1 MSTILVI
8 LLILAAVAAIAVFW
22 VIGLYNGLVTF
33 RNRYKNAFSQIDVQ
47 LKRRYD
53 LIPNLVETAKTY
65 MAHEKDT
72 LEAVIKARNQASSAR
87 EAVASAP
94 TSAAALQTL
103 NQAEAGLTAAMTRFS
118 IVQEAYPDLKAN
130 QNMMQL
136 TEELTS
142 TENKIAFARQAYNDA
157 VMHYNN
163 RREMFPSSFIAGTF
177 NFTEAQLFEVS
188 NDAERTP
195 VKVQF

>member
-53 LIPNLVETAKTY
+53 LIPNLIETAKTY

-142 TENKIAFARQAYNDA
+142 TENKIAFARQSYNDA

>member
-1 MSTILVI
+1 MHTLLVI
-8 LLILAAVAAIAVFW
+8 LLVLLGAAVIAVFW
-22 VIGLYNGLVTF
+22 VVGLYNGLVSL

-72 LEAVIKARNQASSAR
+72 LEAVIRARNEASSAR
-87 EAVASAP
+87 QTAAAAP
-94 TSAAALQTL
+94 TDSGALKSL
-103 NQAEAGLTAAMTRFS
+103 NQAEAGLTAALTRFS
-118 IVQEAYPDLKAN
+118 VVQEAYPDLKAN

-142 TENKIAFARQAYNDA
+142 TENKIAFARQAYNDS
-157 VMHYNN
+157 VMNYNN
-163 RREMFPSSFIAGTF
+163 RREMFPSSFLANMF
-177 NFTEAQLFEVS
+177 NFGDAQLFEVTK
-188 NDAERTP
+188 DEERDP

>member
-33 RNRYKNAFSQIDVQ
+33 RNRYKNGFSQIDVQ

-72 LEAVIKARNQASSAR
+72 LEAVIKARNQASSSR

-142 TENKIAFARQAYNDA
+142 TENKIAFARQSYNDA

>member
-33 RNRYKNAFSQIDVQ
+33 RNRYKNGFSQIDVQ

-142 TENKIAFARQAYNDA
+142 TENKIAFARQSYNDA

>member
-33 RNRYKNAFSQIDVQ
+33 RNRYKNGFSQIDVQ

-142 TENKIAFARQAYNDA
+142 TENKIAFARQSYNDA

-188 NDAERTP
+188 NDVERTP